1 MFSRTKTSSTMGKCQ
16 KEKENK
22 RTNKLLYCA
31 YTHEYLPPEFF
42 IFIYRVFEIFRDIS
56 LNPQIVELERI
67 FRMECEACVFVHTH
81 RWGSLGNSVIEIR
94 LLTFLNCVETIFD
107 PFMSNC
113 SQIMKFCISRLN
125 LPKKLLTFI
134 SVFKRYI

>member
-1 MFSRTKTSSTMGKCQ
+1 M
-16 KEKENK
+16 NK
-22 RTNKLLYCA
+22 HCWLVELCL
-31 YTHEYLPPEFF
+31 YTHEYLNLPPEFF

-67 FRMECEACVFVHTH
+67 FRMECECEACVFVHTH

-125 LPKKLLTFI
+125 LPSDI
-134 SVFKRYI
+134 YKR